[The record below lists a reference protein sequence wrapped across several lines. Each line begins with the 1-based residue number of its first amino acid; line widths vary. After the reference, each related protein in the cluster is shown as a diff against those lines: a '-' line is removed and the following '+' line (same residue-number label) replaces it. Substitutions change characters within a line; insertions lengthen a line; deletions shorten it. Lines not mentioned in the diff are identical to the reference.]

1 MTPTLLAIVAAS
13 FFVAGTVKGITGMG
27 LPLVGMGLL
36 SLAMPPVTAAS
47 LMIAPA
53 LVTNV
58 LQCLG
63 PHFRRLALLLGP
75 LWIGVFIGC
84 WFTPFPSLADGGS
97 VVRILLGVVLIAY
110 SAYGLARPSFKLHL
124 HGGPR
129 TAVVTSAVGL
139 TTGMMTAATGINIF
153 PMTIFLQALG
163 FEREEMIQALGLSFT
178 VCTIALAVSLG
189 WHAASGTWTTA
200 AGWIALVAAFAGV
213 GVGNLLRARI
223 EPAVFR
229 RMLFALFGLLGIA
242 MIAKELA

>member
-1 MTPTLLAIVAAS
+1 MSAALLAIVAAS

-36 SLAMPPVTAAS
+36 SLALPPATAAS
-47 LMIAPA
+47 LLIAPA
-53 LVTNV
+53 LLTNV

-63 PHFRRLALLLGP
+63 PHWRRLALLLGP

-97 VVRILLGVVLIAY
+97 AIRILLGVVLIAY
-110 SAYGLARPSFKLHL
+110 SALGLAKPTFALRIE
-124 HGGPR
+124 GPR
-129 TAVVTSAVGL
+129 MVLATSVVGL

-153 PMTIFLQALG
+153 PMTIFLQSLG

-189 WHAASGTWTTA
+189 WHAASGTWSTA
-200 AGWIALVAAFAGV
+200 AGWIALGAAIAGV

-223 EPAVFR
+223 EPAAFR
-229 RMLFALFGLLGIA
+229 RMLFALFGVLGVA
-242 MIAKELA
+242 MIAKELV